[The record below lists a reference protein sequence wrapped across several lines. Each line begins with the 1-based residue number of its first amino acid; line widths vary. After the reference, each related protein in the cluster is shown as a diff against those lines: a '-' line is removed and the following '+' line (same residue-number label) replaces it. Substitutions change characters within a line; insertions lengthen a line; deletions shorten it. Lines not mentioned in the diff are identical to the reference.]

1 MKAGLSNES
10 CSKMGS
16 SGRSSL
22 HIFSTAFWF
31 CTTLRSF
38 GGSDEMFFLL
48 DCWLLELA
56 ARIGKAKGYVRH
68 HICEEMSALIPF
80 EPRTESAILRAR
92 ELATIQDWTFWT
104 DMAPE
109 YLVTKVCSCRSEFR
123 SLNTA
128 SSSQSEA
135 RHR

>member
-1 MKAGLSNES
+1 MTAGLRNES

-22 HIFSTAFWF
+22 HIFNTAFWF
-31 CTTLRSF
+31 CTTLRAF
-38 GGSDEMFFLL
+38 GGPDEVLFLL

-68 HICEEMSALIPF
+68 HICEEMSVLIPF
-80 EPRTESAILRAR
+80 APRTESAILRAR

-104 DMAPE
+104 DMAP
-109 YLVTKVCSCRSEFR
+109 
-123 SLNTA
+123 
-128 SSSQSEA
+128 
-135 RHR
+135 